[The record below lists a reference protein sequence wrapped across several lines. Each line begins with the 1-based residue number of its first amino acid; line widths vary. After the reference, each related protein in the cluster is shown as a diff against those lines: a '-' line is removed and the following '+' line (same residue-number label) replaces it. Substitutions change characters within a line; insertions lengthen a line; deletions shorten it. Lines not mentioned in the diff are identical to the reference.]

1 MLKAK
6 FVVEGIL
13 PERALLRL
21 KRAGISVY
29 NAKKIA
35 KNRIVFSLKKKDCEK
50 AFAIFPKVCY
60 NNPDGEG
67 NETPLE
73 RAKNVKNAKNTA
85 ENAAQS
91 VSQPS
96 AYTLKR
102 IGANAPLRA
111 VEFLKK
117 RWGVLV
123 GAAVFLGVT
132 AWFQNYAFRI
142 EIVGTDC
149 YKREILTALDE
160 GGIAVFRP
168 YQTERIDAVCSK
180 ILALDGVGYC
190 SVKKRGTVVTVEVR
204 FDPFTERKEEKKP
217 LISEHTGVLEELTV
231 LRGAPLK
238 KAGDAVAVGE
248 PIVADYFV
256 IGGDWGEEPKRVD
269 TVPVARARI
278 ACVYE
283 ATVFAGDETQA
294 FAEGYLSIA
303 LSPRGKIKARSVE
316 KIGDG
321 EYKVRIEYVEIQTV
335 NF

>member
-1 MLKAK
+1 MLKVK
-6 FVVEGIL
+6 FFVEGIL

-29 NAKKIA
+29 DAKKTA

-60 NNPDGEG
+60 NTPDG
-67 NETPLE
+67 TVQTLSQ
-73 RAKNVKNAKNTA
+73 TA
-85 ENAAQS
+85 
-91 VSQPS
+91 
-96 AYTLKR
+96 AYTLER
-102 IGANAPLRA
+102 IGANAPLR
-111 VEFLKK
+111 VLESIKK
-117 RWGVLV
+117 RWGVLL
-123 GAAVFLGVT
+123 GAAVFFGIT
-132 AWFQNYAFRI
+132 AWFQNYALRI

-149 YKREILTALDE
+149 YKREIFTALEE
-160 GGIAVFRP
+160 GGIAVCRP
-168 YQTERIDAVCSK
+168 YRNENVDAVCAK

-204 FDPFTERKEEKKP
+204 FDPFAERKEQKSP
-217 LISEHTGVLEELTV
+217 FLSAHAGILEELTV

-248 PIVADYFV
+248 PIVANYFL
-256 IGGDWGEEPKRVD
+256 IDGDWGEEPKRVD
-269 TVPVARARI
+269 TVPVARARL

-283 ATVFAGDETQA
+283 ATVFAEDETQA

-303 LSPRGKIKARSVE
+303 LSPLGKIKARSAE
-316 KIGDG
+316 KVGDG
-321 EYKVRIEYVEIQTV
+321 EYKVRIEYTEIQTV